1 MLSNLDVARNISYSS
16 LVRCYIFG
24 SKLEITTAISQ
35 LAEKMWLAHFNG
47 LVPLWLQAIRQDK
60 FKILPL
66 YVFFSR
72 RFFFF
77 SIMNCL
83 TKLTTI
89 GHVALPTIPRTTTP
103 APYPYVDLVPLYFND
118 GRPIDHKRVQTIVQA
133 TRLGAPE
140 QPHGDMPH

>member
-16 LVRCYIFG
+16 HVRCYIFG
-24 SKLEITTAISQ
+24 SKLEMTTAISQ
-35 LAEKMWLAHFNG
+35 LAEKTSLAHFNG

-60 FKILPL
+60 FEILPL

-72 RFFFF
+72 IFF

-89 GHVALPTIPRTTTP
+89 GHVALPTIPGTTTI
-103 APYPYVDLVPLYFND
+103 LQ
-118 GRPIDHKRVQTIVQA
+118 G
-133 TRLGAPE
+133 TRLGAPTTATRRLA
-140 QPHGDMPH
+140 PLTCL